1 MKKLFGEFKAF
12 ISRGN
17 VLDMAVGVIIGSAFT
32 AIVNSLVN
40 DIFMPLLGVL
50 TGGLD
55 FSSLTIKLAS
65 DEAIQAAIDAGKT
78 PAMLKYGSFIAAIIN
93 FLLIALVIFAV
104 TKTISALRERA
115 KKTGTAGGREG
126 EAAVPLLQKR
136 NCRGRNSLPTL
147 HFYVGTSATGR
158 NCSIGISKNPFGIK
172 LE

>member
-104 TKTISALRERA
+104 TKTISTLRERA
-115 KKTGTAGGREG
+115 KNNEPQEEEKE
-126 EAAVPLLQKR
+126 KR
-136 NCRGRNSLPTL
+136 LCPYCRSEIAEDATRCPHCTSMLELPQQEET
-147 HFYVGTSATGR
+147 VQS
-158 NCSIGISKNPFGIK
+158 
-172 LE
+172 E

>member
-115 KKTGTAGGREG
+115 KKNETQEKRRRSGCAPIAEAKLQRTQLAAHTA
-126 EAAVPLLQKR
+126 LLCWNFRNRKKLFNRNKQKSFW
-136 NCRGRNSLPTL
+136 NKT
-147 HFYVGTSATGR
+147 
-158 NCSIGISKNPFGIK
+158 
-172 LE
+172 

>member
-1 MKKLFGEFKAF
+1 MKKIFGEFKAF
-12 ISRGN
+12 IARGN
-17 VLDMAVGVIIGSAFT
+17 VLDLAVGVIIGSAFT

-65 DEAIQAAIDAGKT
+65 DEAIQAAIDVGKT

-104 TKTISALRERA
+104 TKMINSLRERA
-115 KKTGTAGGREG
+115 KKNEPAE
-126 EAAVPLLQKR
+126 EEKEKR
-136 NCRGRNSLPTL
+136 LCPYCRSEIAEDATRCPHCTSMLELPQQEE
-147 HFYVGTSATGR
+147 SAQA
-158 NCSIGISKNPFGIK
+158 
-172 LE
+172 E

>member
-104 TKTISALRERA
+104 TKTISVLRERA
-115 KKTGTAGGREG
+115 KKNESQ
-126 EAAVPLLQKR
+126 EEEKEKR
-136 NCRGRNSLPTL
+136 LCPYCRSEIAEDATRCPHCTSMLELPQQEET
-147 HFYVGTSATGR
+147 VQS
-158 NCSIGISKNPFGIK
+158 
-172 LE
+172 E